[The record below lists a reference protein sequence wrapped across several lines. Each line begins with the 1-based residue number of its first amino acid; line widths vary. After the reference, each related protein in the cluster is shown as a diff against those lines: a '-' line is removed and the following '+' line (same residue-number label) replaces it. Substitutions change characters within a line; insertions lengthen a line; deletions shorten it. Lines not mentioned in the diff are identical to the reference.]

1 MSDLLIRNLD
11 ASILSKINEQ
21 ALKRGMS
28 RNKYVVGI
36 LTNYALASQI
46 KEIDD
51 KYKELFKIVIDA
63 MEGNAML
70 LHEILDAV
78 KGADE

>member
-11 ASILSKINEQ
+11 ASILSKIDEQ

-78 KGADE
+78 KGVDE